1 MKKLVHTLA
10 QKTANDIPPVWF
22 MRQAGR
28 YLPEYRTLRSEAGSF
43 LDLVYN
49 PEFATEVTL
58 QPIRRYAMDGAILF
72 SDILIVPHA
81 LGLDLKFAVGEGPIL
96 DPVRSPEDFEKLS
109 LSHLDERFGK
119 IYQTVS
125 SVSAALADE
134 GFHETSLIGF
144 AGSPFTVACY
154 MVQGHGKCDF
164 PEAIKF
170 MREDPEGFAG
180 LIAILVETSLV
191 YLKGQIEAG
200 AEALQ
205 LFESW
210 ADLLT
215 AEEFEQWVV
224 APNEAMVAHLKDAY
238 PDIPLIGFP
247 RTNNENDLLAFSKIS
262 GLDGLGLTHTVS
274 PDILEKLPES
284 LVTQGWLSPDILLAG
299 GAKMDEEIRHILDLT
314 KDRPHIFN
322 LGHGV
327 IKETDPETVAR
338 AIEVIR
344 GGGDQG

>member
-1 MKKLVHTLA
+1 MKKLVHTLTA
-10 QKTANDIPPVWF
+10 KTASSVPPVWF

-28 YLPEYRTLRSEAGSF
+28 YLPEYRDLRSEAGSF

-49 PEFATEVTL
+49 PDFATEVTL
-58 QPIRRYAMDGAILF
+58 QPIRRYRMDGAILF

-81 LGLDLKFAVGEGPIL
+81 LGLDLKFAAGEGPIL
-96 DPVRSPEDFEKLS
+96 DTVRSPEDFEKLS
-109 LSHLDERFGK
+109 LGKMEERFGK
-119 IYQTVS
+119 IYETVS
-125 SVSAALADE
+125 QVSATLSEE

-164 PEAIKF
+164 PAALEF
-170 MREDPEGFAG
+170 MRKDPEGFAG
-180 LIAILVETSLV
+180 LIAILIETSLV

-215 AEEFEQWVV
+215 DEEFEDWVIT
-224 APNEAMVAHLKDAY
+224 PNAAIISHLKEFA
-238 PDIPLIGFP
+238 PHIPVIGFP
-247 RTNNENDLLAFSKIS
+247 RTHREGDLLSFSKIQ
-262 GLDGLGLTHTVS
+262 GLDGMGLTHSVN
-274 PDILEKLPES
+274 PRILEKLPAT
-284 LVTQGWLSPDILLAG
+284 LVTQGWLAPETLLAG
-299 GAKMDEEIRHILDLT
+299 GDTLEKEIAAILDAT
-314 KDRPHIFN
+314 KSRPHIFN

-327 IKETDPETVAR
+327 IKETDPANVEH
-338 AIEVIR
+338 AIQLIR
-344 GGGDQG
+344 GADQE